1 MTESINQQVKLAR
14 TPEGEPVPQDFEV
27 AAGSVPEAGPGQV
40 LCQTLFLSLDPYM
53 RSQIAGRHISGA
65 IKPGD
70 VMLGE
75 TVSRVVS
82 SHSDQF
88 SPGDIVR
95 CPGGWQQFSLH
106 APEALSR
113 VSATD
118 VALSNYLSVLGMPGL
133 TAYAGLVWLAG
144 PKAGD
149 TVVVPAATGGVGAMV
164 GQLARQRGCRV
175 IGIAGGPEKC
185 REAVEELGYDACID
199 RKAGDM
205 AYLAAELDRLCP
217 AGIDIYFD
225 LVGGELLNQVSMRL
239 AVGAR
244 VILCGIMSE
253 LNSAARSGGP
263 HPALWIKARAT
274 VHGLVVYDFEPRRE
288 EFVAACLPAIRSG
301 EIKPFEDCYVGLEQA
316 PEAFCRL
323 MRGENRG
330 KVVIAVS

>member
-1 MTESINQQVKLAR
+1 MTETSNLQVKLA
-14 TPEGEPVPQDFEV
+14 TSPEGEPVPGDFEV
-27 AAGSVPEAGPGQV
+27 VVGPVPEAGPGEV

-75 TVSRVVS
+75 TVSRVLS
-82 SHSDQF
+82 SDCEEFQ
-88 SPGDIVR
+88 PGDVVR
-95 CPGGWQQFSLH
+95 CPGGWQQYSVH
-106 APEALSR
+106 APQALSP
-113 VSATD
+113 VSDTGI
-118 VALSNYLSVLGMPGL
+118 ALSNYLSALGMPGL
-133 TAYAGLVWLAG
+133 TAYAGLVWLAA
-144 PKAGD
+144 PKAGE

-164 GQLARQRGCRV
+164 GQLAKLRGCRV
-175 IGIAGGPEKC
+175 VGIAGGPDKC
-185 REAVEELGYDACID
+185 RQAVEELGYDACID

-205 AYLAAELDRLCP
+205 DFLAVELDRLCP
-217 AGIDIYFD
+217 EGIGVYFD

-253 LNSAARSGGP
+253 LNSAARAGGP

-288 EFVAACLPAIRSG
+288 EFVAACLPAIKSG
-301 EIKPFEDCYVGLEQA
+301 EIKPFEDCYDGLEQA